1 MFVVINGV
9 DNEVFDKNILYNK
22 YNMFLFDM
30 YVDFTSKYTYP
41 ISKEE
46 FDKLIN
52 LSIKKTYN
60 IQVKEYTLKQI
71 ISNLLI

>member
-1 MFVVINGV
+1 MFVVINV
-9 DNEVFDKNILYNK
+9 VNNEVFDKNILYNK

-52 LSIKKTYN
+52 LSIKKSYN

>member
-9 DNEVFDKNILYNK
+9 DNGVFDINILYNK

-30 YVDFTSKYTYP
+30 YIDFTSKYTYP

-52 LSIKKTYN
+52 LSIKKIYN

>member
-1 MFVVINGV
+1 MFVVINVV

-46 FDKLIN
+46 FDTLIN
-52 LSIKKTYN
+52 MSIKKSYN

>member
-1 MFVVINGV
+1 MFVVINVV

-52 LSIKKTYN
+52 MSIKKSYN

>member
-9 DNEVFDKNILYNK
+9 DNGVFDKNILYNK

>member
-1 MFVVINGV
+1 MFVVINV
-9 DNEVFDKNILYNK
+9 VNNEVFDKNIL

-52 LSIKKTYN
+52 LSIKKSYN

>member
-9 DNEVFDKNILYNK
+9 DSEVFDKNILYNK

-41 ISKEE
+41 ISKKE

-52 LSIKKTYN
+52 LSIKKSYN
-60 IQVKEYTLKQI
+60 IQVTEYTLKQI

>member
-1 MFVVINGV
+1 MFVVINGI
-9 DNEVFDKNILYNK
+9 NNGVFDKNILYSK
-22 YNMFLFDM
+22 YNLFLFDM
-30 YVDFTSKYTYP
+30 YVDFTSRYAYP

-46 FDKLIN
+46 FDNLIN
-52 LSIKKTYN
+52 MSIKKTYN

>member
-9 DNEVFDKNILYNK
+9 DNGVFDKNILYNK

-52 LSIKKTYN
+52 MSIKKSYN
-60 IQVKEYTLKQI
+60 IQVEEYTLKQI

>member
-9 DNEVFDKNILYNK
+9 DNGVFDINILYNK

>member
-1 MFVVINGV
+1 MFVVINV
-9 DNEVFDKNILYNK
+9 VNNEVFDKNILYNK

-52 LSIKKTYN
+52 MSIKKSYN